1 MLDVQIKRLDELIGD
16 SVKNSLEQK
25 FLSFWKLYTPI
36 EVINL
41 IDSQCL
47 DSAIAIAI
55 LKSRYESKLI
65 DRNSYFK
72 KREMLKY
79 TILERRR

>member
-55 LKSRYESKLI
+55 VKIKIREQTNRSKLV
-65 DRNSYFK
+65 FQK
-72 KREMLKY
+72 
-79 TILERRR
+79 T